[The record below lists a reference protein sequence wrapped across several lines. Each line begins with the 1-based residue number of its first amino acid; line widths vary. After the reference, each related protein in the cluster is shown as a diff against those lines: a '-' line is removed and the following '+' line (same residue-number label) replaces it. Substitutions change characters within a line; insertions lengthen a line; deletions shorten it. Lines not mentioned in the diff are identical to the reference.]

1 MNDKWWFVW
10 IDGRDT
16 PVHKHANKCLAIAEA
31 GRLFK
36 IKSKRAYVLEVIGY
50 HDSTGS
56 AYHESIGTIKEGAQ

>member
-1 MNDKWWFVW
+1 MDKFWMVF
-10 IDGRDT
+10 IEGRGH
-16 PVHKHANKCLAIAEA
+16 PIYKHANKCEAIAEA

-36 IKSKRAYVLEVIGY
+36 IESKRAYVLEVIGY